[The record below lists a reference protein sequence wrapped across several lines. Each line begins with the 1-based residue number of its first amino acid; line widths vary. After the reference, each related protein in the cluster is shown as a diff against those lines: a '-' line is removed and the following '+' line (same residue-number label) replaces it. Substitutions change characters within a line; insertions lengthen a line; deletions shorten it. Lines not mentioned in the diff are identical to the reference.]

1 MNLIKAII
9 EYGDYSF
16 EINFANL
23 NEFDGACKLAKKL
36 REKDYVDVDVYV
48 NKVDFKQQEI
58 DNINIQIAKLQAL
71 KNQLINS

>member
-16 EINFANL
+16 EMNFANL

-36 REKDYVDVDVYV
+36 REEDYVDVYV
-48 NKVDFKQQEI
+48 NKVDLKQQEI
-58 DNINIQIAKLQAL
+58 DNIDAKIAEL
-71 KNQLINS
+71 KELRNQLINS